1 MAALGCQAAGRRLL
15 VRLVTAAW
23 MLAVASGA
31 SASSSASFSVSSSAS
46 SDLEYCSDEAV
57 EKITSNPLV
66 VKCSASSGYNFSSGV
81 QPTTAQAEAICGSS
95 CLTVFQ
101 TASLG
106 SDDCVIPNGDHIH
119 FLRDLV
125 NYVLTICFA
134 DSGSTSG
141 STQASASS
149 STIADTSSPS
159 DGGSSATP
167 IAIGVTVAV
176 VLLLALSG
184 VFFWRKRR
192 QRQKQDGDSSQFNT
206 QGGYMPM
213 LSDVEEI
220 GRDGLLGHALNNSTG
235 QSSHTETTATTA
247 STASSAFSSKSRGK
261 RARLSDLSPW
271 RVDIE
276 SIQDIERLGH
286 GAHGVVWRIIY
297 RGTTVLA
304 SKRIQ
309 SDQVSQKRTQDF
321 IDEIILVSG
330 LQHPNIVAFIG
341 VAWTME
347 SDLQVLLEFMDA
359 GDLRNHLLK
368 PDTPKTWTLQKLAIA
383 HDIVQALVYVHSF
396 QPPLL
401 HRDLKSHNVM
411 LTTSETNQNDPRA
424 TMVSTTTTASL
435 SLTAKLTDFGVSRF
449 HSENNTMTI
458 GVGTSRWLAPE
469 VILGQSNYGPE
480 ADMYSFGVVL
490 SELDTHELPYDD
502 ARTEEGAP
510 LPNVAILQLVA
521 LGELKPSFSNDSSRP
536 AELLS
541 LSLRC
546 LDHDGSMRPSAPQVA
561 YELRKLMRAL
571 VAE

>member
-1 MAALGCQAAGRRLL
+1 VPVLSEVDRPRRSGLL
-15 VRLVTAAW
+15 ISESADTPGYHSR
-23 MLAVASGA
+23 
-31 SASSSASFSVSSSAS
+31 SASTTMTGSTTSSASMSAS
-46 SDLEYCSDEAV
+46 
-57 EKITSNPLV
+57 
-66 VKCSASSGYNFSSGV
+66 
-81 QPTTAQAEAICGSS
+81 
-95 CLTVFQ
+95 
-101 TASLG
+101 
-106 SDDCVIPNGDHIH
+106 
-119 FLRDLV
+119 
-125 NYVLTICFA
+125 
-134 DSGSTSG
+134 
-141 STQASASS
+141 
-149 STIADTSSPS
+149 
-159 DGGSSATP
+159 
-167 IAIGVTVAV
+167 
-176 VLLLALSG
+176 
-184 VFFWRKRR
+184 
-192 QRQKQDGDSSQFNT
+192 QK
-206 QGGYMPM
+206 
-213 LSDVEEI
+213 
-220 GRDGLLGHALNNSTG
+220 
-235 QSSHTETTATTA
+235 
-247 STASSAFSSKSRGK
+247 KK

-286 GAHGVVWRIIY
+286 GAHCVVWRIIY

-309 SDQVSQKRTQDF
+309 SDQVSQAQTQSF
-321 IDEIILVSG
+321 IDEIILMSG

-424 TMVSTTTTASL
+424 TMVSTTTASLSL

-571 VAE
+571 LSE